1 MVKLGSK
8 EEWMLLRKILKLM
21 AENIIKKELNG
32 DMRNQIR
39 LNKIWQILKEQ

>member
-1 MVKLGSK
+1 
-8 EEWMLLRKILKLM
+8 MLLRKILKLM

-39 LNKIWQILKEQ
+39 LNKI